1 MRLDNQVAVITGGAS
16 GIGRAISVALAGVG
30 ARVFIGDINEMRGE
44 EVAQDIRANRGD
56 AEFIRLDATN
66 RESITAFADVVHHR
80 CSKANIVVNA
90 AGWDKIEPFV
100 KNTPELWDQIVALN
114 LLGPIAVSRAFLDPM
129 IEAKSGKIINIAS
142 DAGRVG
148 SMGETVYAGAKA
160 GVIGFTKSLAREMAR
175 NQINVNC
182 VCPGPTDTPLLRQQS
197 EKLIEAFTRAVPFG
211 RLGTPEDIAGAVLF
225 FASSLSDYVTGQ
237 TLSVSGGLTMAG

>member
-1 MRLDNQVAVITGGAS
+1 MRLDNRVAVVTGGAS
-16 GIGRAISVALAGVG
+16 GIGRAISIALAGIG
-30 ARVFIGDINEMRGE
+30 ASVFIGDINETQGE
-44 EVAQDIRANRGD
+44 HVAREIRSNGVIAD
-56 AEFIRLDATN
+56 FVRLDVTN
-66 RESITAFADVVHHR
+66 RASITAFAEVVHRR
-80 CSKANIVVNA
+80 CSKADIVVNA

-100 KNTPELWDQIVALN
+100 KNTPELWDQVVALN

-129 IEAKSGKIINIAS
+129 IEARSGKIINIAS

-148 SMGETVYAGAKA
+148 STGETVYAGAKA

-182 VCPGPTDTPLLRQQS
+182 VCPGPTDTPMLRQQS

-225 FASSLSDYVTGQ
+225 FASSLSNYVTGQ